1 LLLIKTE
8 QKAMLHILNS
18 NRGILSW
25 GLVALFFFYDYLL
38 KFSVS
43 VLKPTLMVE
52 FNITATVFAWVI
64 AMYMLMYTVM
74 QIPAGILVDRWGT
87 RRIITLAALACGA
100 GCFLFSKADTTFALF
115 VGRALIGFGASFA
128 LVTCSKLAAI
138 WFNPNRF
145 ALLFGS
151 MVTVAFLG
159 GVFGINLS
167 TYLLSLYGWRSGMEL
182 AGVGCIVIAAVMWWI
197 IRDNNP
203 NNPQNDTDKKI
214 SLGELFYQLLEV
226 AQNKQSWLSAIYA
239 GLMFVPTTILAFWG
253 TAYLSETNNLS
264 LELAG
269 GLSST
274 IFAGWIFGSPA
285 YGYISD
291 RLGKRKILM
300 FVSALST
307 LCVSS
312 ILIYTTGLSY
322 ITIAILMFLVG
333 FCSSGFALAFTA
345 LKENYSVTLVGA
357 AMGFMNTINTL
368 FESLSVIVVGQ
379 VIDLQLGATLCEN
392 YQYALMFIPAS
403 TILALITLLFIRAR

>member
-1 LLLIKTE
+1 
-8 QKAMLHILNS
+8 MSPILNS

-43 VLKPTLMVE
+43 VLKPTLMDE
-52 FNITATVFAWVI
+52 FNITATVFGWVI

-74 QIPAGILVDRWGT
+74 QIPAGILVDRWGA
-87 RRIITLAALACGA
+87 RKIITCAALACGA
-100 GCFLFSKADTTFALF
+100 GCFLFSKADTTIALF
-115 VGRALIGFGASFA
+115 VGRAFIGFGASFA
-128 LVTCSKLAAI
+128 LVTCSKLAAV

-151 MVTVAFLG
+151 MVTIAFIG
-159 GVFGINLS
+159 GMFGINLS
-167 TYLLSLYGWRSGMEL
+167 TYLLSLYGWRSGMDL
-182 AGVGCIVIAAVMWWI
+182 AGIGCIAMAAVMWWI
-197 IRDNNP
+197 IRDTNP
-203 NNPQNDTDKKI
+203 NTPKTASDGTI
-214 SLGELFYQLLEV
+214 SLGKLCYQLLEV
-226 AQNKQSWLSAIYA
+226 TLNKQAWFSAIYA

-269 GLSST
+269 GLTST
-274 IFAGWIFGSPA
+274 ILAGWIFGSPA

-291 RLGKRKILM
+291 ALGKRKMLM

-307 LCVSS
+307 LCFSS
-312 ILIYTTGLSY
+312 ILIFMTGLSY
-322 ITIAILMFLVG
+322 TTIAILMFLVG

-357 AMGFMNTINTL
+357 AMGFMNTVNTL
-368 FESLSVIVVGQ
+368 FEALSVIVVGK
-379 VIDLQLGATLCEN
+379 VIDLQLGSTLCEN

-403 TILALITLLFIRAR
+403 AILALVTLLFIRAR